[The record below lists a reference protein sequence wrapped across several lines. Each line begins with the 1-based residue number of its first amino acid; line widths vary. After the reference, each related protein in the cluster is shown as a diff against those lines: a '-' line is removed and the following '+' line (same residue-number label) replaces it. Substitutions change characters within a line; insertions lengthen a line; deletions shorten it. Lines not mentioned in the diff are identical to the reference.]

1 MLFAGARVPGTTPDP
16 EVILPVPL
24 PMNILQGELRQTERG
39 QYILPLFEEII
50 EA

>member
-1 MLFAGARVPGTTPDP
+1 MTPGP
-16 EVILPVPL
+16 EVIPPVPL
-24 PMNILQGELRQTERG
+24 PVNILQGELKQTERG